1 MICHYSVPFNGAPTR
16 LFERCFFNKCLFLSE
31 FFVGVAF
38 VAAFHLLHNKV
49 EISYRQLVIVHS
61 FGDILRRVPSNIIGS
76 LSEVDG
82 KDDDDAR
89 KQ

>member
-16 LFERCFFNKCLFLSE
+16 VFERCFFNKCLFLSE
-31 FFVGVAF
+31 FFVGVAV
-38 VAAFHLLHNKV
+38 VAAFHFLHNKV
-49 EISYRQLVIVHS
+49 EVSYRRLVIVHS
-61 FGDILRRVPSNIIGS
+61 FGDILGRVPSNIIGS

-82 KDDDDAR
+82 KDNDDAR